1 MILVLRRYLP
11 ALAIVLASVL
21 VLSDWPLDWSF
32 WLDHPLVAAL
42 VAGLVLL
49 LLTGSVVDVILRRR
63 EARRWVDF
71 GRGAAYALDQVFYFS
86 GIAMFQLLGVGG
98 DMRLSQ
104 EIEFHV
110 APARA
115 RAAQLLQN
123 RPDPGGVDVMIEVN
137 EERASALRAD
147 RLPVLLRDGQ
157 WRDHALLA
165 ILAFA
170 RAQETTIAQW
180 ISAFGALGDYEG
192 FRRVG
197 RSIEI
202 LDRAEV
208 VVQHLLVIRDAGA
221 QFDPAASDT
230 ATRTVMSYWEELV
243 RAYYEEAYYWEDRH
257 TSGSGVNISEH
268 PTTRLRKQRR
278 PRGTGAHRAR
288 IEAEPQ

>member
-86 GIAMFQLLGVGG
+86 GIAMFQLLDVGG
-98 DMRLSQ
+98 HMRLSP

-115 RAAQLLQN
+115 RAAQLLPN

-147 RLPVLLRDGQ
+147 RLPILLRDGQ

-170 RAQETTIAQW
+170 RVQETTIARW

-257 TSGSGVNISEH
+257 TSGSGLEISEH

-278 PRGTGAHRAR
+278 PRGTGAHSPRS
-288 IEAEPQ
+288 EAEPQ